1 MNRPG
6 DNSPTDLLSKDSR
19 AKVAGDP
26 GYMDKLIHVGT
37 EMTDLLGKKLSYQGS
52 KHNSCFKH
60 LIDVLD

>member
-1 MNRPG
+1 MNRPE

-37 EMTDLLGKKLSYQGS
+37 EMTDLLGK
-52 KHNSCFKH
+52 NSCTK
-60 LIDVLD
+60 VENKTPA

>member
-1 MNRPG
+1 MNRPE

-37 EMTDLLGKKLSYQGS
+37 EMTDLLGK
-52 KHNSCFKH
+52 NSRTK
-60 LIDVLD
+60 VANTSPAEMY